1 MRALRNALWP
11 AAFAFGIAAELAGTP
26 PLPALDT
33 ITGFS
38 LLALGLLAQSRR
50 PGYAVGWILAA
61 AGVAWFAGTIAGWAV
76 FWHRAPLAQL
86 ILTYPAT
93 RLWPASRVERAAVA
107 LAYVYAIAYPVAGNE
122 EATILFALA
131 LVGLAGWRYLTK
143 RGPQRRARTSALV
156 AAVAFALILIASATL
171 RLAGPGGARQVLTGY
186 ELVIVAVAAGLTA
199 DLLWGRWTQGLVTA
213 VVVDLGGPL
222 AASTLRTRLART
234 LGDPTLT
241 VGYWVSDQNRYV
253 DEDGRPLALPAD
265 EHDRAV
271 TLIDDAGSPLA
282 ALIHDPAILSD
293 PDLVLDIA
301 AAARLA
307 VTNARLQAEIR
318 ARAAQVDASRR
329 RLVEAADEQRRQLE
343 HELRDGAERRLTHV
357 AELLAAAGPP
367 LAEVTTGL
375 NAAVAELR
383 ELARGIHPAT
393 LTSHGLRTALSEL
406 AARSPIPVELSAPA
420 QRWSAAVEATAYF
433 VCSEALTNVAKY
445 AQASRVHMRITN
457 DDAQLEVEIADD
469 GIGGADPTRGTGLRG
484 LTDRVEALGGRLTV
498 DSPAGHGT
506 SLTAKLPLVNGAGS
520 IRDDQG

>member
-1 MRALRNALWP
+1 VRALRNALWP
-11 AAFAFGIAAELAGTP
+11 AAFAFGIAAELSGTP
-26 PLPALDT
+26 PLPALDAT
-33 ITGFS
+33 TGFS
-38 LLALGLLAQSRR
+38 LLALGLLAHSRR
-50 PGYAVGWILAA
+50 PGYAVGWIVAA

-86 ILTYPAT
+86 ILAYPAT
-93 RLWPASRVERAAVA
+93 KLWPASPVERAAVA
-107 LAYVYAIAYPVAGNE
+107 VAYVYAIAYPVASND
-122 EATILFALA
+122 EATIVFALA
-131 LVGLAGWRYLTK
+131 LVGLAGWGYLVR
-143 RGPQRRARTSALV
+143 RGPERRARTSALI
-156 AAVAFALILIASATL
+156 AAVAFAVVLIVGATL
-171 RLAGPGGARQVLTGY
+171 RLAGPGGGRQVLTAY
-186 ELVIVAVAAGLTA
+186 ELMIVAIAAGLTA

-213 VVVDLGGPL
+213 VVVDVGGPL

-241 VGYWVSDQNRYV
+241 VGYWVSDQDHYV

-293 PDLVLDIA
+293 PDLVSDIT

-329 RLVEAADEQRRQLE
+329 RLIEAADEQRRQLE
-343 HELRDGAERRLTHV
+343 QALRDGAERRLTHV

-375 NAAVAELR
+375 DSALAELR

-393 LTSHGLRTALSEL
+393 LTNYGLHTALDEL
-406 AARSPIPVELSAPA
+406 AARSPIPVDVSAPA
-420 QRWSAAVEATAYF
+420 QRLPAAVEAAAYF
-433 VCSEALTNVAKY
+433 VCSEAITNAAKH
-445 AQASRVHMRITN
+445 AQASRIHIRIT
-457 DDAQLEVEIADD
+457 DDDEQLQVEIADD
-469 GIGGADPTRGTGLRG
+469 GIGGAGPTSGSGLRG

-506 SLTAKLPLVNGAGS
+506 RLTAQLPLVNGAGS
-520 IRDDQG
+520 IGDDHA